1 MNTFL
6 RIASAILIISP
17 ALIINPAIANAAE
30 KPDDFAV
37 HFAVQTAQGASLQRL
52 ALPKEA
58 LTALQSSSA
67 ADVRIFN
74 GSGHAVPIAKIPL
87 RNLTIA
93 AHPRDW
99 PIYPVMATTNQQQ
112 NLGTVSLQIEKTAGR
127 SIVRVVEGTNPHSIA
142 SATQH
147 IATLVDTRPIKA
159 TLALLTVDA
168 VMPAGEPILLTVTA
182 SQDLKTWRTLA
193 QDVPVFHFGPAAH
206 APGSMN
212 VPLTGTRLD
221 NEYLRITWPPGAA
234 FNLRGV
240 RITPAASAVAPQR
253 HGVPLATQRDG
264 NAYLVSLPFA
274 TPVQAM
280 DIRPVGSDLLV
291 PIQVSGRSGHGDKWR
306 TLSTAVIYRINTA
319 EIESLSPPIELNSV
333 SLRELRIEPT
343 ANSAGF
349 SAAPQVRA
357 LLDPSE
363 WVFVASGPPP
373 FILAVGRAGAPST
386 QLSLMSLIPG
396 YTENAEL
403 KLPVA
408 IVDVASATTRPTSQL
423 TRISQAL
430 GAPSARSLLLWA
442 VLIGGVLVL
451 AGVAWTVMRQMKTPH
466 KPPV

>member
-6 RIASAILIISP
+6 SIASAV
-17 ALIINPAIANAAE
+17 LIINPAIAYAADQ
-30 KPDDFAV
+30 PDDFSV
-37 HFAVQTAQGASLQRL
+37 QFAVQTAQGASLQRF

-67 ADVRIFN
+67 ADVRVFN
-74 GSGHAVPIAKIPL
+74 GSDHAVPIAKIPL
-87 RNLTIA
+87 RNVTIA
-93 AHPRDW
+93 AHPRNW

-112 NLGTVSLQIEKTAGR
+112 NQGTLSLRIVKTAGR
-127 SIVRVVEGTNPHSIA
+127 SIVRVNEGINPHLIT

-147 IATLVDTRPIKA
+147 IATLVDARPLKEP
-159 TLALLTVDA
+159 LALLTVDA
-168 VMPAGEPILLTVTA
+168 GMPPGEPVLLTVTA
-182 SQDLKTWRTLA
+182 SKDLKTWRTLA
-193 QDVPVFHFGPAAH
+193 QDVPVFHFGPAAN

-221 NEYLRITWPPGAA
+221 NEYLRISWPPGAV

-240 RITPAASAVAPQR
+240 RITPAASTVAPQR
-253 HGVPLATQRDG
+253 HVVPLAAQRDG
-264 NAYLVSLPFA
+264 NAYVVSLPFA
-274 TPVQAM
+274 TPVQAI
-280 DIRPVGSDLLV
+280 DIRPVDSDQLV
-291 PIQVSGRSGHGDKWR
+291 PIQVSGRGSHGDKWR
-306 TLSTAVIYRINTA
+306 RLTTGVVYRINTA
-319 EIESLSPPIELNSV
+319 GTESLSPPIELNNV

-349 SAAPQVRA
+349 STAPQVNA

-386 QLSLMSLIPG
+386 QLPLVSLIPG
-396 YTENAEL
+396 YTADAEL

-408 IVDVASATTRPTSQL
+408 IVDVASATTRPPSQL

-430 GAPSARSLLLWA
+430 GAPSARSLVLWA

-451 AGVAWTVMRQMKTPH
+451 AGVAWTVMRQMKTTH
-466 KPPV
+466 KPPT